1 MEGMIPGGMGGI
13 PDGGL
18 RAAEPNDDGKLVDLS
33 AYMDKAECYARN
45 EAAGFP
51 MSNLFIGD
59 STLGCKSDADE
70 QLIVHIAFRDFV
82 KIKTIKFVAF
92 NNGQAPECNPSVV
105 KVYVNRE
112 NLGFED
118 IEDVDPTQVF
128 ELTAED
134 LRESSE
140 PIPTKFV
147 KFQRVKDITFFV
159 EDNNGGEVS
168 ALGSLKLMG
177 RAVATTNMSDFKKSP
192 DGM

>member
-1 MEGMIPGGMGGI
+1 MPA
-13 PDGGL
+13 GGL
-18 RAAEPNDDGKLVDLS
+18 GAAAEPNDDGKMLDLS
-33 AYMDKAECYARN
+33 VNIDKSACYARN

-70 QLIVHIAFRDFV
+70 QLILHVAFQEFV

-92 NNGQAPECNPSVV
+92 NNGQFPECNPSVV

-140 PIPTKFV
+140 PIQTKFV
-147 KFQRVKDITFFV
+147 KFQRVKGLTFFI
-159 EDNNGGEVS
+159 EENNGGEVS

-177 RAVATTNMSDFKKSP
+177 RPVATTNMSDFKKNP

>member
-1 MEGMIPGGMGGI
+1 MS
-13 PDGGL
+13 GGL
-18 RAAEPNDDGKLVDLS
+18 AALGGNGGARAADPSDDGKLVDLS
-33 AYMDKAECYARN
+33 VNIDTTACYARN

-59 STLGCKSDADE
+59 SRLGCKSDADE
-70 QLIVHIAFRDFV
+70 QLILHVAFHAFV
-82 KIKTIKFVAF
+82 KVKTIKFVAF
-92 NNGQAPECNPSVV
+92 NDGQEPESNPTTV

-128 ELTAED
+128 DLTAEE

-140 PIPTKFV
+140 PIMTKFV
-147 KFQRVKDITFFV
+147 KFQRVKSLTFFV

-168 ALGSLKLMG
+168 ALGSLKMMG
-177 RAVATTNMSDFKKSP
+177 RLVNTLDMKDFKKNP
-192 DGM
+192 GEM